1 MLRVHANKFH
11 ADHCCILCN
20 THSHSERSI
29 EFDRYIATTRIVRL
43 CKAYFFHRRR
53 NRLFYLLNTT
63 VRTVI
68 I

>member
-29 EFDRYIATTRIVRL
+29 EFDRYIATPE
-43 CKAYFFHRRR
+43 
-53 NRLFYLLNTT
+53 
-63 VRTVI
+63 
-68 I
+68 